1 VLGVLDAHYFSKHL
15 DPVHLLRYQ
24 TALRYLM
31 FHVPVFFLIS
41 LRAEQPLARFR
52 SLAVVASL
60 FLMGIV
66 FFCGTLLVTAIG
78 APDTL
83 NRLAPIGGSILI
95 LAWLAI
101 GPAWRR
107 QT

>member
-60 FLMGIV
+60 FLTGIV

-83 NRLAPIGGSILI
+83 NRLAPIGGSLLI
-95 LAWLAI
+95 IAWIALAW
-101 GPAWRR
+101 AWR
-107 QT
+107 QTD